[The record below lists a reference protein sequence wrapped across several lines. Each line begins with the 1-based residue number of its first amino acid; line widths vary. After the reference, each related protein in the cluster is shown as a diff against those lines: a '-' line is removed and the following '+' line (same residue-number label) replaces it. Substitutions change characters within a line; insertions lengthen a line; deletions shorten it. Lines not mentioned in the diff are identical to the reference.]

1 MWSKYV
7 IFVYLF
13 TYFKYVDCFAVH
25 AYFRANFE
33 YANTL
38 RKHMHR
44 GYIGACP
51 PWEQIVNTDATGG
64 PASCNALAGSINIMV
79 LDTSVSQRKT

>member
-1 MWSKYV
+1 M
-7 IFVYLF
+7 
-13 TYFKYVDCFAVH
+13 H

-38 RKHMHR
+38 RKHMRR

-51 PWEQIVNTDATGG
+51 LWAYVIHVTRPCVANNCQLGANNVFVR
-64 PASCNALAGSINIMV
+64 PAGCFPNSKSH
-79 LDTSVSQRKT
+79 

>member
-1 MWSKYV
+1 MFDMWSKYV

-25 AYFRANFE
+25 AYFHANFE

-38 RKHMHR
+38 RKHMRR

-51 PWEQIVNTDATGG
+51 PCIILLRVMFTDLILVAHH
-64 PASCNALAGSINIMV
+64 
-79 LDTSVSQRKT
+79 

>member
-1 MWSKYV
+1 MCQAFLLFDMWSKYG

-13 TYFKYVDCFAVH
+13 TYFKYVDYFAMH
-25 AYFRANFE
+25 AYFRANLE

-44 GYIGACP
+44 GYIGACL
-51 PWEQIVNTDATGG
+51 PW
-64 PASCNALAGSINIMV
+64 L
-79 LDTSVSQRKT
+79 

>member
-13 TYFKYVDCFAVH
+13 TYFKYVNCFAVH

-38 RKHMHR
+38 QKHMRR

-51 PWEQIVNTDATGG
+51 PWRQSG
-64 PASCNALAGSINIMV
+64 
-79 LDTSVSQRKT
+79 